1 MFKSYSDIWWIGNN
15 ADFCVRI
22 KFFPFDFL
30 CYCPFA
36 TFTKNY
42 QTLNAHPYLFIQA
55 KCDIINVRY
64 SHSRTPL
71 SNVVVFYRKSR
82 KILYSFLVEVF
93 FAHTHE
99 FFPIDQWGRFLLSLL
114 LFKAYI
120 WYEYYIHIYVCM
132 YICLKAQLTVA
143 IIDGIKSP
151 SLIFPFRAFRNMAN
165 ICGNGLKRISS
176 SCIIALLHFG

>member
-15 ADFCVRI
+15 ADFCVRM
-22 KFFPFDFL
+22 KFFSFDFL
-30 CYCPFA
+30 CYCSFA

-64 SHSRTPL
+64 GRSRTPL

-82 KILYSFLVEVF
+82 KILYSFLVKVF

-99 FFPIDQWGRFLLSLL
+99 FFPIDQWGRGVGFYYLYCFLKLTYDMNII
-114 LFKAYI
+114 YI
-120 WYEYYIHIYVCM
+120 YMYVCIYVSK
-132 YICLKAQLTVA
+132 L
-143 IIDGIKSP
+143 S
-151 SLIFPFRAFRNMAN
+151 
-165 ICGNGLKRISS
+165 
-176 SCIIALLHFG
+176 